1 MIKNFDKKI
10 KIKIFIFIDSYR
22 IGGMHRQML
31 FLVKHINKEIFEPIV
46 CVSYKGGGLEDDFK
60 NTGAELISLDWK
72 GRFDLGMAIRLSKVL
87 KNVQPDIVFITEAQ
101 NLVYFKL
108 AKLFWWK
115 SVVQVGSFRA
125 LTFWLGPDKKKFHFI
140 DNLFSKW
147 LYNSSDIITTNSN
160 ALNNHYSNIVS
171 IKKNKP
177 IQTIYNGSDFKFE
190 ITRSKFEIRNEL
202 NISIDET
209 VIIMV
214 SRLDP
219 WKDFDTLFKAAIA
232 VLKENNNVTF
242 ILVGDGKLKDD
253 LTFKIEEANL
263 NKNILLIGEKKDVFN
278 YLSASDISILST
290 NGEGFSNSILE
301 SMAFSKP
308 VIATGVGGNVE
319 LISESEEFGL
329 LVQPKSSEM
338 LYNAIIKLLN
348 DKTKCL
354 EIGIAGKNRIYELCN
369 INNYINSYENLFITS
384 VKNKKSF
391 KI

>member
-1 MIKNFDKKI
+1 MKDLDKRKKI
-10 KIKIFIFIDSYR
+10 KLFIFIDSYR

-31 FLVKHINKEIFEPIV
+31 FLVKHINKEIFEAIV
-46 CVSYKGGGLEDDFK
+46 CVSFEGGGLEEDFK
-60 NTGAELISLDWK
+60 NSGAELISLDWK

-115 SVVQVGSFRA
+115 SVVQIGSFRA

-160 ALNNHYSNIVS
+160 ALNNHYSNIVGV
-171 IKKNKP
+171 KKNKP
-177 IQTIYNGSDFKFE
+177 IHTIYNGSDFKFE
-190 ITRSKFEIRNEL
+190 ITKSKIEIRNEL
-202 NISIDET
+202 NISLDEI

-219 WKDFDTLFKAAIA
+219 WKDFDTLFKAAID
-232 VLKENNNVTF
+232 VLKENSNVTF

-263 NKNILLIGEKKDVFN
+263 NEKILLLGEKKDVFN

-308 VIATGVGGNVE
+308 VIATRVGGNVE
-319 LISESEEFGL
+319 LICESEEFGL
-329 LVQPKSSEM
+329 LVQPKSGEM
-338 LYNAIIKLLN
+338 LYDAIIKLLS

-354 EIGIAGKNRIYELCN
+354 EIGLAGKNRIYELCN
-369 INNYINSYENLFITS
+369 INNYINSYENLFISS
-384 VKNKKSF
+384 VQNEKSF
-391 KI
+391 